1 MPGAEADSSMRGAI
15 QRLPSGEVDADATRG
30 LSAYGPSSTPD
41 HRGSLEGDLG
51 SKDTS
56 VEEAEKSVGSMT
68 LNDITEE
75 NRTSSLLIS
84 FFPTYSHCK
93 LGHHPPTRGV
103 PGTRI
108 QEKESKEKVDE
119 EEKEEEEGEEDDKE
133 DFQLDNARPPSH
145 IDLHS
150 TSPAPEL
157 PTRSPLRSGFRARG
171 HSESEGAIN
180 DADQT
185 QRAEKSSTASSHDVE
200 RRGRTGAKAQ
210 VHADESGSDEH
221 NGNGSRNSNGIGK
234 ASSSPSRSV
243 QPQPQPQP
251 TLNATPTHAH
261 VKGGAG
267 VSIGGPIGMMRS
279 PGVEERMAAAGDV
292 RDAQEQDHDHGHAHA
307 QEQGQKQRTESDE
320 RQTNTSAH
328 AHGDDDA
335 HGHGNEDRTKGDGE
349 DGDVDEDDSYV
360 DASADFAAP
369 GEHPHPHPHPEA
381 HSSTSHGDIPNS
393 ESEEHEVTGAV
404 TGRGGGGKDKDKDKE
419 EKRKSG
425 GLISKMRRTLSRATN
440 GPGSGNGRHVS

>member
-1 MPGAEADSSMRGAI
+1 MPGAEADSSMRGAM

-30 LSAYGPSSTPD
+30 RSAYGPSSTPD
-41 HRGSLEGDLG
+41 RRGSLEGDFG

-75 NRTSSLLIS
+75 NRTSSLLFS
-84 FFPTYSHCK
+84 LFPTYSRCK
-93 LGHHPPTRGV
+93 LGHHPPMRGV

-119 EEKEEEEGEEDDKE
+119 EEKEEEEGEEDEKE

-185 QRAEKSSTASSHDVE
+185 QREENPNTAPSHDVE

-210 VHADESGSDEH
+210 VHADQSGSDEH
-221 NGNGSRNSNGIGK
+221 NGNGK
-234 ASSSPSRSV
+234 PSSSPSRSV

-251 TLNATPTHAH
+251 TLNTTPTHAH
-261 VKGGAG
+261 VKAGAG
-267 VSIGGPIGMMRS
+267 VSIGGPIGMMRA
-279 PGVEERMAAAGDV
+279 PGVEERMAEAGDA
-292 RDAQEQDHDHGHAHA
+292 RDAQEQDLDLDLDLG
-307 QEQGQKQRTESDE
+307 QEQGTESDE
-320 RQTNTSAH
+320 RQTNASAH
-328 AHGDDDA
+328 AHG
-335 HGHGNEDRTKGDGE
+335 HGAGDE
-349 DGDVDEDDSYV
+349 DEDDSYV
-360 DASADFAAP
+360 DASAEFAVP
-369 GEHPHPHPHPEA
+369 GEQPLEPHT
-381 HSSTSHGDIPNS
+381 STSTSNRDISNGNGNGGH
-393 ESEEHEVTGAV
+393 EEHEVTGAV

-440 GPGSGNGRHVS
+440 NPGSGSGRHVS